1 MEREPAAYVLASG
14 RHGTLYIGVTSD
26 LPERVHQHREGL
38 IKGFS
43 SRYGINRLV
52 HFEMF
57 GDMTTAITR
66 EKQLKKWN
74 RAWKIELIE
83 AKNPIGKISPRRSW
97 AFRPWLNNSLRHS
110 RERGNPW
117 KRDAF

>member
-1 MEREPAAYVLASG
+1 
-14 RHGTLYIGVTSD
+14 
-26 LPERVHQHREGL
+26 L

-52 HFEMF
+52 HVEMF
-57 GDMTTAITR
+57 GDMTTAIAR

-83 AKNPIGKISPRRSW
+83 AKNPHWEDLATTVLGFPPL
-97 AFRPWLNNSLRHS
+97 A
-110 RERGNPW
+110 E
-117 KRDAF
+117 